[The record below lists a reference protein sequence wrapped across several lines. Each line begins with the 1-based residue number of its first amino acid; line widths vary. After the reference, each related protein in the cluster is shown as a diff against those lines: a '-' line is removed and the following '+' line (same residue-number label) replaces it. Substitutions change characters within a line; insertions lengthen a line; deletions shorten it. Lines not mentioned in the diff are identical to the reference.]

1 MRRRHFALAAQ
12 QRDNPYERA
21 SDMEGEWLTY
31 AEAAERLNTTPE
43 AVRQKAIRPRWREKC
58 IEVLFI
64 DE

>member
-1 MRRRHFALAAQ
+1 
-12 QRDNPYERA
+12 
-21 SDMEGEWLTY
+21 MEGEWLTY